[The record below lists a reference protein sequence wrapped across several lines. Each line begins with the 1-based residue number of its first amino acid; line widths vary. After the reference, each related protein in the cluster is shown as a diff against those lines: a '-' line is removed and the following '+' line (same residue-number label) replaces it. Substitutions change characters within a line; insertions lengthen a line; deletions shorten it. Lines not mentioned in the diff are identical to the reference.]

1 MTPIIAKNATS
12 GRKRIAK
19 ILNVTFVKIDQRC
32 RLMTRDEL
40 ICRLNFIAS
49 GGLKD
54 DEEVMHVKADEALL
68 EYINDPEV
76 TKAFDSI
83 DKWYA

>member
-1 MTPIIAKNATS
+1 
-12 GRKRIAK
+12 
-19 ILNVTFVKIDQRC
+19 
-32 RLMTRDEL
+32 MTRDEL
-40 ICRLNFIAS
+40 ICRLNFIAN

>member
-1 MTPIIAKNATS
+1 MKKLSDVDARQMTK
-12 GRKRIAK
+12 
-19 ILNVTFVKIDQRC
+19 
-32 RLMTRDEL
+32 DEL
-40 ICRLNFIAS
+40 IQRLNFIAF
-49 GGLKD
+49 GGLRD